1 MIRFTKYVVY
11 SHLLAW
17 ECYDIEFETLKEA
30 KREFEKQRKK
40 SDIRSVTLV
49 AKDDRDREYI
59 IEEADKGIWLVT
71 VTFTDNTT
79 HYYRTPLYDKAARY
93 FNNCQSDATIKSLKL
108 HIETTAEKLR
118 CEMWNCDYDG

>member
-17 ECYDIEFETLKEA
+17 ECYDNEFETLKEA
-30 KREFEKQRKK
+30 KKEFDKQRK
-40 SDIRSVTLV
+40 DEGVRNVTLV

-59 IEEADKGIWLVT
+59 IEEADKGIWVVT

-79 HYYRTPLYDKAARY
+79 QYYRTPLYDKATEY
-93 FNNCQSDATIKSLKL
+93 FGICQSSTTIKTIKL
-108 HIETTAEKLR
+108 HIETASEKLR
-118 CEMWNCDYDG
+118 CESWTCGYDD